1 MAGSGAGADRRSYD
15 TGASADVQG
24 GLQAVVARLE
34 EVIGQRDRQV
44 KAAMADFTADGV
56 ADEYHGK
63 EQRWNSA
70 SQEVRNIIQ
79 LVKSTLE
86 MNDSTAQ
93 STLARAKA
101 AVDNIG

>member
-1 MAGSGAGADRRSYD
+1 MAGGSDRRAYD

-24 GLQAVVARLE
+24 NIQVVIGRLE
-34 EVIGQRDRQV
+34 EVIAARDAQV

-63 EQRWNSA
+63 ELRWNRA

-79 LVKSTLE
+79 LLKTTLE
-86 MNDSTAQ
+86 KNDGTAQ
-93 STLARAKA
+93 HTITRAKA